1 MLANVEG
8 RRECFAIPQN
18 LRSYLAI
25 NFSNDYYALS
35 HELPIFCPQN
45 AIYASTMA
53 FFCEK
58 IWSVQKKAVPLHAFS
73 TMNPSSGED
82 INNIID
88 NETDIPTIST
98 QTP

>member
-1 MLANVEG
+1 MLADVEG
-8 RRECFAIPQN
+8 RRAWFAIPQN

-35 HELPIFCPQN
+35 HELPIFCPKN

-58 IWSVQKKAVPLHAFS
+58 ICVSHFFFILSRCQF
-73 TMNPSSGED
+73 
-82 INNIID
+82 NI
-88 NETDIPTIST
+88 EL
-98 QTP
+98 